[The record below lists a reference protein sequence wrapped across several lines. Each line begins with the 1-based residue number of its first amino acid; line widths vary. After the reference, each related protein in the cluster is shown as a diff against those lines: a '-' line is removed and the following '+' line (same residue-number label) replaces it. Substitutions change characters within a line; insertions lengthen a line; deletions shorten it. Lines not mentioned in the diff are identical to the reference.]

1 MRKLP
6 LFALSF
12 LLFSTAP
19 APASPKPEYMKLKV
33 GDAVEVDGEWN
44 KKAGV
49 FTADDI
55 EKLPDPRRPKLRGA
69 IAKISPPEK
78 SFVLFGM
85 KIRVDNKTEFMDNG
99 GQTVRF
105 ENLKV
110 KMRLEVTSRVD
121 EGGNWIARKIEVGKL
136 KASDKIKGTV
146 TRLAFDG
153 APPDTF
159 EISGLKI
166 LVVEGTDLFGPW
178 GTESPAFTPGLQPSA
193 KSLSAKA
200 RLPFTKTS
208 NRRD

>member
-1 MRKLP
+1 MRKKFFVVPSL
-6 LFALSF
+6 
-12 LLFSTAP
+12 LLFLIAP
-19 APASPKPEYMKLKV
+19 AAASPKPEYMKLKV
-33 GDAVEVDGEWN
+33 GDAVEVDGEWD

-69 IAKISPPEK
+69 IFKLLPQEK

-85 KIRVDNKTEFMDNG
+85 KIKVDDKTEFMDNG
-99 GQTVRF
+99 GQAVRF

-121 EGGNWIARKIEVGKL
+121 ENGNWIARKIEIGKL
-136 KASDKIKGTV
+136 KASDKVKGTV

-153 APPDTF
+153 TPPDTF
-159 EISGLKI
+159 EISSLKI

-178 GTESPAFTPGLQPSA
+178 GTETPSPTPGAAEKAVVVSA
-193 KSLSAKA
+193 GAKYRA
-200 RLPFTKTS
+200 VKNL